1 MEALAVIVKGIKLTE
16 FSSFSSTYS
25 VIMPKV
31 KLTPIKQKT
40 KKEEI
45 KEIIQSPDDPLAKY
59 PLRAFGY
66 SNEVGAA
73 VSAMP
78 VWGKAAE
85 VGLWVPALMYL
96 GADIYDKF
104 RRGKEGDYTKA
115 SAAAAVEQATFQAL
129 ASVILPTAAVKMGQG
144 IAGYTAKFDKTGLT
158 ATAKEEIFEKLKDD
172 YSKAKF
178 AKGDRYD
185 NGVLKTGKQ
194 AVWERVYDHS
204 FLHELDNTNVKLQKE
219 GIFKKIA
226 KIFIHSSDKE
236 ALAKTDRTKIENYL
250 KRKVED
256 IFDLQTLIE
265 TKTAE
270 DIEKTGD
277 KKLIKIYKKAT
288 EKAAKNYQNLIKER
302 PNYVVEKILSS
313 GEAKHKNLIET
324 ISRYYPQINDKKQ
337 LVSATDAGKLL
348 SSQLLE
354 NLMQTEEN
362 KKLIAELAK
371 KAEASGEIIS
381 KMLQNKVLKLGLL
394 KTTGGFIALGCLAVP
409 IDHFVHKYIIKKFVE
424 PGIENVVTIKEKLSF
439 KQSPKNNA
447 PKT

>member
-1 MEALAVIVKGIKLTE
+1 MTE
-16 FSSFSSTYS
+16 FSSTYS

-45 KEIIQSPDDPLAKY
+45 KEIIQNPDDPLAKY

-115 SAAAAVEQATFQAL
+115 SATAAVEQAVFQAL
-129 ASVILPTAAVKMGQG
+129 ASVILPTAAVKMGQSV
-144 IAGYTAKFDKTGLT
+144 AGQLTKFDKSGLD
-158 ATAKEEIFEKLKDD
+158 AKAKEELLDKLLDD
-172 YSKAKF
+172 YAKAKF
-178 AKGDRYD
+178 AKGDRID

-194 AVWERVYDHS
+194 AVWERIYDHS
-204 FLHELDNTNVKLQKE
+204 FLHELDNTKGKLGKE
-219 GIFKKIA
+219 GVFKKIW
-226 KIFIHSSDKE
+226 KIFAHSSDKE
-236 ALAKTDRTKIENYL
+236 SCAKAERTKVENYL
-250 KRKVED
+250 KNKVND

-265 TKTAE
+265 TKSVE
-270 DIEKTGD
+270 DIEKTGNKNLIQLYRKAMD
-277 KKLIKIYKKAT
+277 KASTGFQKLIT
-288 EKAAKNYQNLIKER
+288 ER

-313 GEAKHKNLIET
+313 GEEKHKSLIDAIIKEF
-324 ISRYYPQINDKKQ
+324 PQINDRKQ
-337 LVSATDAGKLL
+337 LVAATDTGKYISSGLL
-348 SSQLLE
+348 KK
-354 NLMQTEEN
+354 LMQNDEH
-362 KKLIAELAK
+362 KKLINELAK
-371 KAEASGEIIS
+371 KAEASSEIIS
-381 KMLQNKVLKLGLL
+381 KIIKGKSLKLGLL

-409 IDHFVHKYIIKKFVE
+409 IDHFVHKYIIKKFLE
-424 PGIENVVTIKEKLSF
+424 PSLENVATIKKKLSF
-439 KQSPKNNA
+439 KQAEK
-447 PKT
+447 K

>member
-1 MEALAVIVKGIKLTE
+1 
-16 FSSFSSTYS
+16 
-25 VIMPKV
+25 MPKV

-129 ASVILPTAAVKMGQG
+129 ASVILPTTAVKMGQG
-144 IAGYTAKFDKTGLT
+144 IAGYAAKFDKAGLT

-178 AKGDRYD
+178 AKGDRLD
-185 NGVLKTGKQ
+185 EKGVLKTGKQ
-194 AVWERVYDHS
+194 AVWERIYDHS
-204 FLHELDNTNVKLQKE
+204 FLHELDNTKVKLQKE
-219 GIFKKIA
+219 NIFKKFA
-226 KIFIHSSDKE
+226 KIFVHSSDKE
-236 ALAKTDRTKIENYL
+236 ALAKTDRTTIENYL
-250 KRKVED
+250 KRKVEY

-265 TKTAE
+265 TKSAE
-270 DIEKTGD
+270 EIEKTGD
-277 KKLIKIYKKAT
+277 KKLIQLYHKAM
-288 EKAAKNYQNLIKER
+288 EKAAKNFQNLIKER

-313 GEAKHKNLIET
+313 GEEKHKNLIET

-337 LVSATDAGKLL
+337 LVAATDGGKLL

-354 NLMQTEEN
+354 NLMKNEEN
-362 KKLIAELAK
+362 KKLITELAK

-447 PKT
+447 SKT